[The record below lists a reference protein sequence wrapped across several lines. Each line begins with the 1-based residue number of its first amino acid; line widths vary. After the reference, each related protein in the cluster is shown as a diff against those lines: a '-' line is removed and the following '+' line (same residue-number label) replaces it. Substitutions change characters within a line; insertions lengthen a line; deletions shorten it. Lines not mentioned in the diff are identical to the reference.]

1 MAEESE
7 LKATLAG
14 EGKDAV
20 CFTAG
25 FSGALFGAGSIH
37 AYLAARRAN
46 PRVAAGISM
55 GALSAAAMQR
65 CYQELEHAGP
75 QQKESARWA
84 WFRRYLTALS
94 DQPLSIFW
102 DAIPDQ
108 SDFFADFPPILDPST
123 PEQLRPSEKE
133 ARRRRYLLVKLGQWV
148 AGLPVQVRTATSTAV
163 MWVRAHEKYPGP
175 RVLRWLMFAF
185 WAVRLVGGISR
196 HLTFAPQFFS
206 YRYEVEAW
214 KNKIRWWGRPLF
226 GWKIWLLS
234 FLPVLI
240 VALGLAGLIVAFLA
254 PVSHFLSSRHIW
266 ESVQPALKTITAA
279 WPALE
284 FIPSL
289 ILSVAFF
296 LFEAIAFLAAGVI
309 VAFNGTALL
318 NLLLQNTGLTKSL
331 IYDFHLR
338 RKLAELFEPDG
349 QPRNI
354 TSDPME
360 ILLVSA
366 WINTLRDR
374 DGKALRSDQ
383 RWAANGSPL
392 VESLKTALTK
402 VPVFEPTHLDTPD
415 QILRWLKRDVEPLG
429 KAVMP
434 KALDLIDGSAVRENP
449 LPALFSYLRLRE
461 PVAELLSSNGNEP
474 SIHVVY
480 SVPLPSGQ
488 PNRSIPD
495 EQTDIV
501 SVGMA
506 SLKLAK
512 RRDTQLE
519 VMQTN
524 FMSRLEKEIRDHQ
537 EAISKTAAAA
547 AGASSSAPQAS
558 AVSAVAAPSKTMS
571 APSLA
576 GAISKSPR
584 ASAHVSAQKIFP
596 IFADEIAPEDDLAFG
611 NPINPTRTESLDAV
625 AAGCR
630 HTLQTLYRRTLA
642 YGGDAGTKVKCKDFL
657 AQLVHLRDG
666 EPPAEACGLPEVC
679 ARCTGELIRP
689 GEEELGNWFKTSS
702 TRMSGETPPGPAN
715 KTMLQRFPQLSAAQP
730 RIVFVASGG
739 VFRGAFHIGMIAALV
754 QTKIRPDLIVGA
766 SVGTLMGG
774 ALGALFN
781 VPDPEQWK
789 LLATLADVF
798 LHVDE
803 KVAFTKILKTASR
816 ELGVRGRSVKLS
828 PAQIRRVVRK
838 GARSDPGFAVSGAP
852 PALVDAIS
860 DVFMIPHRKTSDIAA
875 ELISGHVTQATYS
888 FLSQLRQESLQRLD
902 IRYAIMGAS
911 LLSQT
916 ARQLLGAPMLN
927 LNCVQ
932 PYQDVNPGRGIA
944 FFATTTDLGSKT
956 PYLLGQRPANHAVP
970 YDFVEASLSS
980 SAFPCVF
987 APRRQSDVQ
996 PGQGAIDV
1004 RYSDGGMFDNLPF
1017 LPAIDILSQ
1026 VQREFRQTTTMT
1038 ARDFLAQRHAWP
1050 DLFLAG
1056 SLNVNPE
1063 DDPAD
1068 DGKRENP
1075 FDTIFAINARTKML
1089 ENNQKI
1095 RSFETAAEAVH
1106 ARLGELLDLLDAPGS
1121 AATAGSDRMLDSVV
1135 DSAVLPVFP
1144 YSPDHLNG
1152 TFEFCASL
1160 GMDPARIR
1168 RSIADGCF
1176 QTLKSFADA
1185 TTGSSFAAQVVQ
1197 NFQQLSGPDGGRR
1210 IPSVGARPRKD
1221 SPSAGPKRA
1230 TKNQCPYFTI
1240 GGEVFQCPFTRR
1252 DGVFS
1257 LDGPTTAEGAEAERQ
1272 KIEGVKQIYTTCV
1285 DDDAHAKT
1293 AWPKSGENVLLKIFK
1308 SSPRAPAQAPR
1319 A

>member
-1 MAEESE
+1 MADDSA
-7 LKATLAG
+7 LKDTLAG

-25 FSGALFGAGSIH
+25 FSGALFGAGTIH
-37 AYLAARRAN
+37 AYLAARRSN
-46 PRVAAGISM
+46 PQVAAGISM

-65 CYQELEHAGP
+65 CYQELQSAKVGQE
-75 QQKESARWA
+75 ESARWA

-108 SDFFADFPPILDPST
+108 SDFFADFPPILDAST
-123 PEQLRPSEKE
+123 PENLQAAEKE
-133 ARRRRYLLVKLGQWV
+133 ARRRRYLLVKLGQWI
-148 AGLPVQVRTATSTAV
+148 AGLPVKVRTATSTMV
-163 MWVRAHEKYPGP
+163 MWVRAKENYPGP
-175 RVLRWLMFAF
+175 RLLRRIMFAF
-185 WAVRLVGGISR
+185 WAVRLVGGIAR
-196 HLTFAPQFFS
+196 HVTFAPQFFS
-206 YRYEVEAW
+206 YRYELEPW
-214 KNKIRWWGRPLF
+214 KQRIRWWFRPLF

-234 FLPVLI
+234 FIPLLIVVLGLAALI
-240 VALGLAGLIVAFLA
+240 VALAAPAANIINSKQLWEPIQPFLKNIN
-254 PVSHFLSSRHIW
+254 VF
-266 ESVQPALKTITAA
+266 

-289 ILSVAFF
+289 LLAVAFF
-296 LFEAIAFLAAGVI
+296 IVETAVFLFAGVLI
-309 VAFNGTALL
+309 ATNGTALL
-318 NLLLQNTGLTKSL
+318 NLLLQNTGLTKSV
-331 IYDFHLR
+331 IDDFHLR
-338 RKLAELFEPDG
+338 RKLTEIFEPDG
-349 QPRNI
+349 QRRSI
-354 TSDPME
+354 GKDPME

-366 WINTLRDR
+366 WLNTLRDR
-374 DGKALRSDQ
+374 TGKALRSDQ

-392 VESLKTALTK
+392 VDSLKTALTK
-402 VPVFEPTHLDTPD
+402 VPIFEPTRLTKPEDIM
-415 QILRWLKRDVEPLG
+415 QWVKRDVEPIG
-429 KAVMP
+429 RAVPP
-434 KALDLIDGSAVRENP
+434 KVLDLVDGSAVRENP
-449 LPALFSYLRLRE
+449 LPALFSFLRLRE
-461 PVAELLSSNGNEP
+461 PLAETLSSNGNEP

-480 SVPLPSGQ
+480 SVPLPSAQGNQ
-488 PNRSIPD
+488 SIA
-495 EQTDIV
+495 EQSTDIV

-524 FMSRLEKEIRDHQ
+524 FMSRVEKEIRDRQ
-537 EAISKTAAAA
+537 EAISKAAAAA
-547 AGASSSAPQAS
+547 AGAGSVAQASTGSAAALEPQPVPSPNSPGTKPRPPQAS
-558 AVSAVAAPSKTMS
+558 AHVATKKFFS
-571 APSLA
+571 
-576 GAISKSPR
+576 
-584 ASAHVSAQKIFP
+584 
-596 IFADEIAPEDDLAFG
+596 IFADEIAPDDDLAFD

-625 AAGCR
+625 ASGCR

-642 YGGDAGTKVKCKDFL
+642 AGGAAGSKVSCKDFL
-657 AQLVHLRDG
+657 KQLVELRG
-666 EPPAEACGLPEVC
+666 GAAPAAQACGLPEVC

-689 GEEELGNWFKTSS
+689 SQQELGDWFKTSS
-702 TRMSGETPPGPAN
+702 VSRNEDPLEPGDR
-715 KTMLQRFPQLSAAQP
+715 TMLQRFPQLSSEHP

-754 QTKIRPDLIVGA
+754 QAKIRPDVIVGA

-781 VPDPEQWK
+781 VPDDQKWG
-789 LLATLADVF
+789 LLATLTDVF

-803 KVAFTKILKTASR
+803 KVAFTKTLKSATR

-852 PALVDAIS
+852 PAVVDAIS
-860 DVFMIPHRKTSDIAA
+860 DIFMIPHRRTASIAA
-875 ELISGHVTQATYS
+875 ELISGHVTKATYS
-888 FLSQLRQESLQRLD
+888 FLYQLRKESLLRLD

-911 LLSQT
+911 LLEQT
-916 ARQLLGAPMLN
+916 ARQLLGAPLLN

-932 PYQDVNPGRGIA
+932 PYQGVKAGQDIA

-956 PYLLGQRPANHAVP
+956 PHLLGRRPADHAVP
-970 YDFVEASLSS
+970 YDFVEAGLSS

-987 APRRQSDVQ
+987 APRRQSDVV

-1017 LPAIDILSQ
+1017 LPAIDILSE
-1026 VQREFRQTTTMT
+1026 VQTEYRKTTSISP
-1038 ARDFLAQRHAWP
+1038 RDFLAHRHAWP

-1063 DDPAD
+1063 DDPSD
-1068 DGKRENP
+1068 DGKKNSP
-1075 FDTIFAINARTKML
+1075 FETIFAINARTKLL

-1095 RSFETAAEAVH
+1095 RSFENASEAVH
-1106 ARLGELLDLLDAPGS
+1106 SRLGELLGLLNSPGAAVTAESEKLLDS
-1121 AATAGSDRMLDSVV
+1121 IV

-1144 YSPDHLNG
+1144 SSPDHLNG

-1160 GMDPARIR
+1160 GMQPAKIR

-1197 NFQQLSGPDGGRR
+1197 NFHKVSDSSGDPR
-1210 IPSVGARPRKD
+1210 IPEVGMRLRKD
-1221 SPSAGPKRA
+1221 PPPNAPQTTRSAPKNA
-1230 TKNQCPYFTI
+1230 CPYFTI
-1240 GGEVFQCPFTRR
+1240 AGAAFQCPFTRL
-1252 DGVFS
+1252 DGVFR
-1257 LDGPTTAEGAEAERQ
+1257 LDGPTTREQAEAEER
-1272 KIEGVKQIYTTCV
+1272 KIEGVKQIYETCV
-1285 DDDAHAKT
+1285 DDKSHSKT
-1293 AWPKSGENVLLKIFK
+1293 IWPETAGNPLLKVFM
-1308 SSPRAPAQAPR
+1308 PARRPGG
-1319 A
+1319 